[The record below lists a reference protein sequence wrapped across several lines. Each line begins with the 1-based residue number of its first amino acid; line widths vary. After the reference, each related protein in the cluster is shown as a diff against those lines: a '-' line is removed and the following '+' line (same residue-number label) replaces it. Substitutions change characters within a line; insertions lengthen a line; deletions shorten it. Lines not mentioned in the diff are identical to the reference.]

1 MLHNRNRLVPNAP
14 LAGDT
19 VSDVDALAEALG
31 HRPSRRRFLSLAGA
45 GGLALSGGL
54 PGVALGATP
63 PPEKTFRITM
73 VLGRGES
80 DNEFGFKDYLAR
92 RGLKVEYTIRNT
104 GGDMSLLPPILKEI
118 RETRPDLIYS
128 WGTPQTRA
136 LVGPHDGANPAEHIT
151 DIPVVFTF
159 VAAPIDAKIVANLER
174 PNRNVTGTVHIAP
187 IPVQLN
193 TILAYR
199 PIKRLGVLYNPQERN
214 SILTLEGLR
223 AETAQRGL
231 ELLEE
236 PVPLDAQGEPMPGTL
251 PTLLSRV
258 VQRGAEML
266 YIGPDTFIAFRNRSL
281 VAAEALRLHL
291 PTFSATE
298 LIVRTDKAMLALAS
312 SAYGIGRFTA
322 FKAAQILLDGVK
334 PGDIP
339 VETLKRFSVIIN
351 MPTVRALEYYPPIG
365 LLNFAE
371 IVET

>member
-1 MLHNRNRLVPNAP
+1 MTRDANPGDAIPGDAMTTDL
-14 LAGDT
+14 LALST
-19 VSDVDALAEALG
+19 ALQD
-31 HRPSRRRFLSLAGA
+31 RPSRRRFLSLAGA
-45 GGLALSGGL
+45 GGLALSGAV
-54 PGVALGATP
+54 PGAALAAATP
-63 PPEKTFRITM
+63 DKTFRITM

-92 RGLKVEYTIRNT
+92 RGLKVEYSVRNT
-104 GGDMSLLPPILKEI
+104 GGDTSLMPSIIEEI
-118 RETRPDLIYS
+118 KDTRPDLIYS

-136 LVGPHDGANPAEHIT
+136 LVGPYDATDAARYVT

-174 PNRNVTGTVHIAP
+174 SNRNVTGTVHIAP
-187 IPVQLN
+187 IPVQVN

-223 AETAQRGL
+223 VETAQRGL

-236 PVPLDAQGEPMPGTL
+236 PVPLDGQGEPMPSAL
-251 PTLLSRV
+251 PLLMNRL

-266 YIGPDTFIAFRNRSL
+266 YIGPDTFIAFRNRKF
-281 VAAEALRLHL
+281 VAEEALRLHL

-322 FKAAQILLDGVK
+322 FKAAQILMDGVK

-371 IVET
+371 IVEA

>member
-1 MLHNRNRLVPNAP
+1 MIHNRKNPNAP
-14 LAGDT
+14 LAVET
-19 VSDVDALAEALG
+19 DVDALAAALG

-54 PGVALGATP
+54 PGAALAAAP
-63 PPEKTFRITM
+63 PPDKTFRITM

-118 RETRPDLIYS
+118 RDTKPDLIYS
-128 WGTPQTRA
+128 WGTPQTRG
-136 LVGPHDGANPAEHIT
+136 LVGPYDAVDPAQHIT

-174 PNRNVTGTVHIAP
+174 SNRNVTGTVHIAP
-187 IPVQLN
+187 IPVQMN

-199 PIKRLGVLYNPQERN
+199 PIKRLGVLFNPQERN

-236 PVPLDAQGEPMPGTL
+236 PVPLDPQGEPMASTL
-251 PTLLSRV
+251 PLLMGRL

-266 YIGPDTFIAFRNRSL
+266 YIGPDTFIAFRNRSF
-281 VAAEALRLHL
+281 VAAEALRLRL

-322 FKAAQILLDGVK
+322 FKAAQILLDGAK